1 MIAFYLKNP
10 LYNLGSLNKFSKDAL
25 STFPVKPILK
35 RYLDIPELLTDD
47 VAENEEELKLLLP
60 LAKFLNPVHFCRAL
74 QCEFLNTNRFTK
86 LLPHLLNYFDR
97 VDPKDTV

>member
-10 LYNLGSLNKFSKDAL
+10 FYNLGSLNKFSKDAL

-74 QCEFLNTNRFTK
+74 QCEFLNTDKFTK
-86 LLPHLLNYFDR
+86 LLPHLWIILTESTL
-97 VDPKDTV
+97 KDTV